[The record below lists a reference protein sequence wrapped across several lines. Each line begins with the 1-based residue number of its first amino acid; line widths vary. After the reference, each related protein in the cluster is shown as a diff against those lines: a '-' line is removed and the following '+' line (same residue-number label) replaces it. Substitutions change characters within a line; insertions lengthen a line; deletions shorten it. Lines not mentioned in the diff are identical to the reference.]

1 MLYFLPTKATIK
13 RKQIN
18 MIEEKNCEN
27 KMKETHK
34 HRQADIYVED
44 K

>member
-1 MLYFLPTKATIK
+1 MHFLPTKAKIK
-13 RKQIN
+13 KKQIN
-18 MIEEKNCEN
+18 LIEEKNCED

-34 HRQADIYVED
+34 HRRAGICVED